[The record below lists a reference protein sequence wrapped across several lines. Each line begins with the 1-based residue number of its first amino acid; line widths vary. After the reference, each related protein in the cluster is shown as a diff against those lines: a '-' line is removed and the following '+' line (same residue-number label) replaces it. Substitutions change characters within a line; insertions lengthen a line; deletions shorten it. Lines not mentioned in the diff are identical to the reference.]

1 MGSRSI
7 SIKNL
12 NKIWDMRF
20 YNHVL
25 AKRGRRA
32 LTPAKIGE
40 CMGVQANF
48 GNAEILKAPIAPTTP
63 P

>member
-1 MGSRSI
+1 
-7 SIKNL
+7 
-12 NKIWDMRF
+12 MRF